1 MRFSFFRSSKYLQS
15 PQFRSKNNFNKS
27 YEHYDMC
34 CNEVLLHNHNSV
46 YNSTVIDFQR
56 NVHMPF
62 LVQNETRPV
71 SEKKKETNMNFAK
84 AAECA
89 VLNPD
94 EEKAFLSA
102 KYSESNLNRN
112 VNISDSC
119 CSDKLLQ
126 SSSVGKVYDK
136 EKINE
141 STTRL

>member
-1 MRFSFFRSSKYLQS
+1 MYLHTS
-15 PQFRSKNNFNKS
+15 QFRNKNNFNKS
-27 YEHYDMC
+27 YDHYDNMF
-34 CNEVLLHNHNSV
+34 CNEVLLHNPNSV
-46 YNSTVIDFQR
+46 YNSTVVDFQR
-56 NVHMPF
+56 NTHVPL
-62 LVQNETRPV
+62 LVQNETRSV
-71 SEKKKETNMNFAK
+71 CEKKKDTNMHLAAK
-84 AAECA
+84 SAECSI
-89 VLNPD
+89 LNPE

-126 SSSVGKVYDK
+126 VGSVGKVYDK

>member
-1 MRFSFFRSSKYLQS
+1 
-15 PQFRSKNNFNKS
+15 
-27 YEHYDMC
+27 
-34 CNEVLLHNHNSV
+34 
-46 YNSTVIDFQR
+46 
-56 NVHMPF
+56 MPL

-71 SEKKKETNMNFAK
+71 CEKKKETNMHFAK
-84 AAECA
+84 SVECA
-89 VLNPD
+89 VSNPD

-126 SSSVGKVYDK
+126 GNSVGKVYDK
-136 EKINE
+136 ERINE